1 MDIDGLPHARQ
12 EEDSFEA
19 LKFFLGQSKSID
31 AFVTSKK
38 TPLVP
43 TDLVPTIK
51 LQSRRCREE
60 FEKYS
65 NANNEDDVSDDKL
78 RELCRFTD
86 GMPLWDFRRALH
98 LVPALVNVVSV
109 TNDILTTH

>member
-1 MDIDGLPHARQ
+1 MDTDGLPHGRQ

-38 TPLVP
+38 TSLVAA
-43 TDLVPTIK
+43 DMVPTIK
-51 LQSRRCREE
+51 MQARRCREE
-60 FEKYS
+60 FEKYT
-65 NANNEDDVSDDKL
+65 NANEEEDVSDDKL
-78 RELCRFTD
+78 RDLCRFTD
-86 GMPLWDFRRALH
+86 GLPLWDFRRALH

-109 TNDILTTH
+109 R